1 MLKEHEDVYESYFEM
16 FGSKGWEL
24 FKKTIIEEKEAVLKA
39 GFYEIKSEIELGK
52 LQGAIHYI
60 DMILSLEN
68 NMENMYDEAKRQDK
82 EEVEDKN
89 YVGQIEDGG

>member
-24 FKKTIIEEKEAVLKA
+24 YKKTIIEEKEAVLKA
-39 GFYEIKSEIELGK
+39 GFYEIKSELELGK

-68 NMENMYDEAKRQDK
+68 NMENMYDEAKRQNK
-82 EEVEDKN
+82 EEEDDKN

>member
-24 FKKTIIEEKEAVLKA
+24 YKKTIIEEREALFKA
-39 GFYEIKSEIELGK
+39 GFYELKSELELGK

-82 EEVEDKN
+82 EEDDKN

>member
-24 FKKTIIEEKEAVLKA
+24 YKKTIIEEREALFKA
-39 GFYEIKSEIELGK
+39 GFYELKSELELGK

-68 NMENMYDEAKRQDK
+68 NMENMYDEAKIQDK
-82 EEVEDKN
+82 EENDKN
-89 YVGQIEDGG
+89 YVEHIEDGG

>member
-1 MLKEHEDVYESYFEM
+1 MLKKHEDVYESYFEM

-24 FKKTIIEEKEAVLKA
+24 YKKTIIEEREALFKA
-39 GFYEIKSEIELGK
+39 GFYELKSELELGK

-68 NMENMYDEAKRQDK
+68 NMENMYDEARRQEK
-82 EEVEDKN
+82 EEDDKN
-89 YVGQIEDGG
+89 YIEQIEDGG

>member
-24 FKKTIIEEKEAVLKA
+24 YKKTIIEEKEALFKA
-39 GFYEIKSEIELGK
+39 GFYELKSELELGK

-68 NMENMYDEAKRQDK
+68 NMENMYDEAKRQNK
-82 EEVEDKN
+82 EEEDDKN

>member
-24 FKKTIIEEKEAVLKA
+24 YKKTIIEEKEAVLKA

>member
-24 FKKTIIEEKEAVLKA
+24 FKKTIIEERDALFKA
-39 GFYEIKSEIELGK
+39 GFYELKSELELGK

-68 NMENMYDEAKRQDK
+68 NMENMYDEAKRQNK
-82 EEVEDKN
+82 EEDDKN

>member
-24 FKKTIIEEKEAVLKA
+24 YKKTIIEEKEALFKA
-39 GFYEIKSEIELGK
+39 GFYELKSELELGK

>member
-1 MLKEHEDVYESYFEM
+1 MNKEQEAIYEAYFEL

-24 FKKTIIEEKEAVLKA
+24 YKKTIIEEREALFKA
-39 GFYEIKSEIELGK
+39 GFYELKSELELGK

-68 NMENMYDEAKRQDK
+68 NMENMYDEAKRQNK
-82 EEVEDKN
+82 EEDDKN

>member
-24 FKKTIIEEKEAVLKA
+24 YKKTIIEEREALFKA
-39 GFYEIKSEIELGK
+39 GFYELKSELELGK

-68 NMENMYDEAKRQDK
+68 NMENMYDEAKRQNK
-82 EEVEDKN
+82 EEDDKN

>member
-24 FKKTIIEEKEAVLKA
+24 YKKTIIEERDALFKA
-39 GFYEIKSEIELGK
+39 GFYELKSELELGK

-68 NMENMYDEAKRQDK
+68 NMENMYDEAKRQNK
-82 EEVEDKN
+82 EEDDKN

>member
-24 FKKTIIEEKEAVLKA
+24 YKKTIIEERDALFKA
-39 GFYEIKSEIELGK
+39 GFYELKSELELGK

-68 NMENMYDEAKRQDK
+68 NMENMYDEAKRQNK
-82 EEVEDKN
+82 EEEDDKN

>member
-24 FKKTIIEEKEAVLKA
+24 YKRDALFKA
-39 GFYEIKSEIELGK
+39 GFYELKSELELGK

-68 NMENMYDEAKRQDK
+68 NMENMYDEAKRQNK
-82 EEVEDKN
+82 EEDDKN

>member
-24 FKKTIIEEKEAVLKA
+24 YKKTIKEAVFKA
-39 GFYEIKSEIELGK
+39 GFYELKSELELGK
-52 LQGAIHYI
+52 LQGSIHYI

-82 EEVEDKN
+82 EVENKN

>member
-24 FKKTIIEEKEAVLKA
+24 YKKTIIEEREALFKA
-39 GFYEIKSEIELGK
+39 GFYELKSELELGK

-68 NMENMYDEAKRQDK
+68 NMENMYDEAKRQNK
-82 EEVEDKN
+82 EEEDDKN

>member
-1 MLKEHEDVYESYFEM
+1 LKEHEDVYESYFEM

-24 FKKTIIEEKEAVLKA
+24 YKKTIIEEKEAVLKA

>member
-24 FKKTIIEEKEAVLKA
+24 YKKTIIEERDALFKA
-39 GFYEIKSEIELGK
+39 GFYELKSELELGK

-60 DMILSLEN
+60 DMILSLES
-68 NMENMYDEAKRQDK
+68 NMENMYDEARRQEK
-82 EEVEDKN
+82 EEEKDKN
-89 YVGQIEDGG
+89 YVEHIEDGG